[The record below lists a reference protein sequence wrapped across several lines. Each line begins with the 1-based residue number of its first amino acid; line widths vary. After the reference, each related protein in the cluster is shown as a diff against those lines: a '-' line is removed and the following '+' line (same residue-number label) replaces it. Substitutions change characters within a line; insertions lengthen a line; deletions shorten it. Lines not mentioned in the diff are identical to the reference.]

1 MDKNILENNKWKN
14 KNPQYLFELQ
24 KFLDLVDNIE
34 NNKLKEL
41 VINQMLKCDKCL
53 TNIANEMLKTII
65 NENNNKEEKKDG
77 DIYRNRFR
85 NS

>member
-24 KFLDLVDNIE
+24 KFLDLADNIE
-34 NNKLKEL
+34 NKKLKEL

-53 TNIANEMLKTII
+53 TNIANEMLKTTI